1 LFQPATVA
9 VIGASDRPGSVG
21 QVIWRNLTQGGF
33 QGALWPVNQRQATV
47 GGVRA
52 WADVAALPQAPAL
65 AVICTPAGHRA
76 RPDRAS
82 WASGAPARPSC

>member
-1 LFQPATVA
+1 MSVRNLDSLFQPATVA

-52 WADVAALPQAPAL
+52 WAD
-65 AVICTPAGHRA
+65 A
-76 RPDRAS
+76 RNV
-82 WASGAPARPSC
+82 SGAGRNGNG